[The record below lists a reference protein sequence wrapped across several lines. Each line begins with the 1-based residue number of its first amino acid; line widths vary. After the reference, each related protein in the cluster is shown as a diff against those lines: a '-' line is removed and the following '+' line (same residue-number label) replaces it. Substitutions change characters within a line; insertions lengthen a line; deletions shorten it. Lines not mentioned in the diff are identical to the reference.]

1 MKTHLYNKN
10 NNNTSEKT
18 TSTIDSSYIWTQFM
32 ILIEKELG
40 KNIVDGWFR
49 TLSFIH
55 LDRLTETIV
64 IKCPNKF
71 VKDWIEQN
79 YIDLM
84 QKIFSRILSLKIVLI
99 RLFIDDL
106 SENELKKNFSP
117 AIKINNK
124 TENKLGLKFKLKDYL
139 EKINLKAS
147 SVNTNFT
154 FENFIVGPGNDVAY
168 AASKYLV
175 ENENVWYNSLF
186 ISGNSG
192 MGKTHIIQAIA
203 QALHDKNIIYLY
215 QTADRFIQDYVSAV
229 RSNNIDQF
237 EKAFEKID
245 VLLIDDI
252 QFFAKKK
259 QTEEIFIK
267 IFNSLIQQQ
276 KRIVISG
283 NTHPKNI
290 TGLSDRIKSR
300 LEGGLVTDLTYPSF
314 KTMNEILKIK
324 TRIHNINISDE
335 IINYIV
341 SNSSGSIREA
351 EGFLIR
357 IIAYSSLTKKEPNME
372 IVFDVINEKK
382 EILNIYSDPYSNIII
397 NIIAQQFGITVSDV
411 CSKKRDK
418 NILKARY
425 FTIYLLRTYLNKSYN
440 EIKKYFNYKDHTT
453 IIYAYKKIKEIKE
466 KTPKDLLQIEE
477 AIVSNKAIEEIYKNK
492 KELIK

>member
-10 NNNTSEKT
+10 NISEKT
-18 TSTIDSSYIWTQFM
+18 ASTIDSSYIWTQFM

-40 KNIVDGWFR
+40 KNIIDGWFR

-55 LDRLTETIV
+55 LDRITETIV

-79 YIDLM
+79 YVELM
-84 QKIFSRILSLKIVLI
+84 QKIFSRVLNLKIVLI
-99 RLFIDDL
+99 KLFIDDL
-106 SENELKKNFSP
+106 SENEKKIFSP

-124 TENKLGLKFKLKDYL
+124 TESKLGLKIKLKDYL

-147 SVNTNFT
+147 SLNSNFT

-203 QALHDKNIIYLY
+203 KALHDKNTIYLY
-215 QTADRFIQDYVSAV
+215 QTADRFIQDYVNAV
-229 RSNNIDQF
+229 RANNIDQF
-237 EKAFEKID
+237 ERAFEKID

-267 IFNSLIQQQ
+267 IFNSLIQQE

-290 TGLSDRIKSR
+290 AGLSDRIKSR
-300 LEGGLVTDLTYPSF
+300 LEGGLITDLTYPSF

-397 NIIAQQFGITVSDV
+397 NIIAQEFGISSSDV

-418 NILKARY
+418 KILKARY

-466 KTPKDLLQIEE
+466 LKSKELLNIEE
-477 AIVSNKAIEEIYKNK
+477 IIVSNKAIEEIYKNK
-492 KELIK
+492 KDIIG